1 VLAVCRTLDACEQRI
16 PTLTELSERVGLS
29 PHHLQRTFKRLV
41 GVTPRQ
47 YADARRADRLRARL
61 RKGQGIASSLYAAG
75 YGSSSRLYEK
85 ASSQLGMSPGS
96 YRRGGRGEEIRYVV
110 ARSPLGR
117 LLVAGTPRGICQ
129 VRMGRTALELTQDLK
144 REFPDAAVRRD
155 EGHLGPWVRALVD
168 YLRGEL
174 PWPALPVDVRA
185 TAFQRRVWEA
195 LRSIPPGETCTYE
208 EVARRVGRPRA
219 ARAVARACAQNPTAL
234 AIPCHR
240 VVRKDGKVTGYRWG
254 ADRRRALLALER
266 EHG

>member
-1 VLAVCRTLDACEQRI
+1 M
-16 PTLTELSERVGLS
+16 
-29 PHHLQRTFKRLV
+29 
-41 GVTPRQ
+41 
-47 YADARRADRLRARL
+47 
-61 RKGQGIASSLYAAG
+61 GQGIAPSLYAAG

-240 VVRKDGKVTGYRWG
+240 VVRKDGKATGYRWG
-254 ADRRRALLALER
+254 VDRRRALLALER